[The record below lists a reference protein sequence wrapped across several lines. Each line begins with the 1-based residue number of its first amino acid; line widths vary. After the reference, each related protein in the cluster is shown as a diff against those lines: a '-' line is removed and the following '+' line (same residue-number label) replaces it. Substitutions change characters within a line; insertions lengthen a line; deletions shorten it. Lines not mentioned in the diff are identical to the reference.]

1 MTYTSRHP
9 ARILHHPGSIRRG
22 MNIAITGLQEL
33 TAYLQAKPTI
43 QAKPAKENLV
53 RMINQMIPAALETQD
68 LKFQERY
75 LSVTERPHYTEL
87 YECVG
92 KKQPVS
98 LQPECRSGCGSI
110 KDVAAATEM
119 TWVSIHVVV
128 GADRRTDFNQPGA
141 GTGITP
147 SEVLPTNTHE
157 TPGAIDIEL
166 V

>member
-53 RMINQMIPAALETQD
+53 RMINQMIPAALEKQD

-75 LSVTERPHYTEL
+75 LSVTERPHYTESL
-87 YECVG
+87 RVCGEETTCLFAARVPERVRVDKSCGGGDGDDVG
-92 KKQPVS
+92 VYP
-98 LQPECRSGCGSI
+98 CRGRSRQ
-110 KDVAAATEM
+110 
-119 TWVSIHVVV
+119 
-128 GADRRTDFNQPGA
+128 ADRLQSARCRNRDHA
-141 GTGITP
+141 IRGTP
-147 SEVLPTNTHE
+147 DEYS
-157 TPGAIDIEL
+157 
-166 V
+166 